1 MILKALN
8 IGVIGVGQMGQSLIR
23 GLVDS
28 KTVEPHRIYCSNRSQ
43 GKLKKLVESYPV
55 QVMSSN
61 QEVVDQSDVIF
72 IGVKPQDFFDVLDPI
87 ARDFTSKQIV
97 VSLAAGISLPSIKKV
112 LPDCRLVR
120 AMLNTPAVIGQGT
133 VAFSVLEDE
142 GIVEDIM
149 EQILNPL
156 GKAFCVEDLESFEGF
171 TVACSSGTGFIF
183 ELMKYWQSWL
193 VDYGFSKK
201 EAQEMITQT
210 FLGTS
215 LLASQNPQS
224 SFEDL
229 RVKVTSKQ
237 GVTEAGLESMREQ
250 ELETALRISFEK
262 AFLRNKELSK
272 ITTQ

>member
-1 MILKALN
+1 M
-8 IGVIGVGQMGQSLIR
+8 
-23 GLVDS
+23 
-28 KTVEPHRIYCSNRSQ
+28 
-43 GKLKKLVESYPV
+43 
-55 QVMSSN
+55 
-61 QEVVDQSDVIF
+61 
-72 IGVKPQDFFDVLDPI
+72 
-87 ARDFTSKQIV
+87 
-97 VSLAAGISLPSIKKV
+97 SLAAGVSLQSIQKV

-142 GIVEDIM
+142 GIVEDVM
-149 EQILNPL
+149 EQLLTPL
-156 GKAFCVEDLESFEGF
+156 GKVFHVENLEAFEGF

-193 VDYGFSKK
+193 VDYGFSKSD
-201 EAQEMITQT
+201 AQKMITQT

-215 LLASQNPQS
+215 LLASENPQS

-237 GVTEAGLESMREQ
+237 GVTEAGLDSMREQ